1 MGESSVDGNFPMAVF
16 DIPDNVK
23 RVQVCRC
30 SFPHR
35 CSWFH
40 LISVQLPASIGA
52 RGNIVDLP
60 MSQSRHGPNNQIVPD
75 TSTKQ
80 KWQPMPRYG
89 TPRRVCCKQLPA
101 ASESCFR
108 FRKGPSFVC
117 CSSCPTLRQAAG
129 LCPPSRSSAAP
140 WSGPRRNVARITS
153 KSRWNASDFD
163 LKHHHKPSTKYNYMV
178 SIEIMSGINLSIR
191 KKTPLRRLS
200 GTEAQLW
207 DSWDSWDSSQNVLTS
222 GQNLLEVVL
231 EPWREPWNPK
241 TGYIIWSAARH
252 YKPTRLQSHGN
263 LAFCVMAL
271 FWSCKYLWLKSEWP
285 KNVWTLPSSNICHQH
300 SWLVVP

>member
-191 KKTPLRRLS
+191 KKKRHCVVCQERRLNS
-200 GTEAQLW
+200 GIPGIPART
-207 DSWDSWDSSQNVLTS
+207 SWLLVRICSRLSW
-222 GQNLLEVVL
+222 
-231 EPWREPWNPK
+231 
-241 TGYIIWSAARH
+241 
-252 YKPTRLQSHGN
+252 SHGGSHGIQKQ
-263 LAFCVMAL
+263 A
-271 FWSCKYLWLKSEWP
+271 
-285 KNVWTLPSSNICHQH
+285 T
-300 SWLVVP
+300 